1 MPEPM
6 KLPDI
11 LRDKQTGITIRFVQ
25 EWDLLES
32 QRVTVADLL
41 PLMPWDEIR
50 REDATPVLPGTPAD
64 A

>member
-1 MPEPM
+1 MPEPT
-6 KLPDI
+6 KSPDV
-11 LRDKQTGITIRFVQ
+11 LRDKQTGIAIRFVQ

-41 PLMPWDEIR
+41 PLVPWDDIR
-50 REDATPVLPGTPAD
+50 REDATPVRPPD